1 MNYFGKIISLEK
13 IEMFFF
19 LMQKGNIK
27 FVLYGLGLV
36 RDERLYRFFV
46 YKNVIMLRLK
56 ENQEDWFNVFVI
68 YQNRVKYF
76 IISYILEQFLDDFLD
91 FVIWGYEYECRF
103 ESEWNSLQKFF
114 VSQFG
119 SSVVILFS
127 EGETVKKYI
136 GLLQIKGKNFKIIK
150 IFLIIVR
157 QFYMED
163 VVFSETELNLVD
175 YDIDRKVEVYC
186 FEKVEVILEKAGRMK
201 LLIENDSFDRY

>member
-19 LMQKGNIK
+19 FMQKGNIK
-27 FVLYGLGLV
+27 LVLYGLGLV

-76 IISYILEQFLDDFLD
+76 IISYISEQFLDDFLD

-103 ESEWNSLQKFF
+103 ESEWNSLQNFF

-119 SSVVILFS
+119 SSVAILFS
-127 EGETVKKYI
+127 EGEIVKKYI
-136 GLLQIKGKNFKIIK
+136 GLL
-150 IFLIIVR
+150 
-157 QFYMED
+157 
-163 VVFSETELNLVD
+163 
-175 YDIDRKVEVYC
+175 
-186 FEKVEVILEKAGRMK
+186 
-201 LLIENDSFDRY
+201 